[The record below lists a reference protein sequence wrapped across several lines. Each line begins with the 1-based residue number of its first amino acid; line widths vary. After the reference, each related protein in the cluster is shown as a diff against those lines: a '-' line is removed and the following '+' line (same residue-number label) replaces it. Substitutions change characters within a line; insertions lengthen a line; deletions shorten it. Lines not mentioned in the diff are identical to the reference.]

1 MGKVYI
7 DSVKYTVYASVE
19 VDCIVEKSDVVGAIF
34 GQTEGLLGEELDLRD
49 LQKNGR
55 IGRIEVTLTHNK
67 GKTLGEIKI
76 PSSLD
81 LVETA
86 VIAAAIETVDRVGP
100 CEARIAVTK
109 VEDNRTEKRKKV
121 IERAQ
126 QLLKEILNT
135 QIPDSRELT
144 ELVRQKMKEYG
155 LTYYGK
161 DKLPAGPLVES
172 SDEIILVEGR
182 ADVLNLIRND
192 ILNAIAIG
200 GARIPE
206 SIVELTKAKE
216 TTVFLDGDRGG
227 DIILRELV
235 NAGAD
240 IDYLAKAPHDK
251 EVEELT
257 RKEIMRALR
266 ARVKFEEEFLKRKEA
281 KRSREKGRG
290 TKEAKEEEKVK
301 EAQPSKEVEEEE
313 EKKDLP
319 AVEVSLEEEQ
329 LKAALEEMRGSLKA
343 RFFSAEGKLVDE
355 IPVKDLRKYIM
366 SMKEGP
372 AALVFDGIITQRLL
386 DWAHRKG
393 ITYVVG
399 LRQDNV
405 KKIPEGVHVITL

>member
-7 DSVKYTVYASVE
+7 DSVKYTIYATVE
-19 VDCIVEKSDVVGAIF
+19 VGCIVEKSDVVGALF

-67 GKTLGEIKI
+67 GKTIGEIKI

-100 CEARIAVTK
+100 CEATIKVTK

-121 IERAQ
+121 VERAQ
-126 QLLKEILNT
+126 QILKEMLST
-135 QIPDSRELT
+135 EIPDSRELT
-144 ELVRQKMKEYG
+144 QLVRQKVKEYG
-155 LTYYGK
+155 LTFYGK
-161 DKLPAGPLVES
+161 DKLPAGPLVDS
-172 SDEIILVEGR
+172 SNEVILVEGR

-192 ILNAIAIG
+192 ILNAVAIG
-200 GARIPE
+200 GAKIPE
-206 SIVELTKAKE
+206 SIVELTKSKE

-235 NAGAD
+235 NAGAE

-257 RKEIMRALR
+257 RKEIMRSLR
-266 ARVKFEEEFLKRKEA
+266 ARVKFEESFLKRKEERR
-281 KRSREKGRG
+281 KRSAKKEEKV
-290 TKEAKEEEKVK
+290 EEKEEEPIP
-301 EAQPSKEVEEEE
+301 EGPTIAFNEEE
-313 EKKDLP
+313 LR
-319 AVEVSLEEEQ
+319 ST
-329 LKAALEEMRGSLKA
+329 LEEMRGSLKA
-343 RFFSAEGKLVDE
+343 RFFDEGGRMVKE

-372 AALVFDGIITQRLL
+372 KALVFDGIITQRLL
-386 DWAHRKG
+386 DWAAKKG
-393 ITYVVG
+393 ILYVVG

-405 KKIPEGVHVITL
+405 KKVPEGVTVITL

>member
-7 DSVKYTVYASVE
+7 DSVKYTIYASVE
-19 VDCIVEKSDVVGAIF
+19 VDCIVDKSDVVGAIF

-55 IGRIEVTLTHNK
+55 IGRIEVTLTNAK

-100 CEARIAVTK
+100 CEARIKVTR

-126 QLLKEILNT
+126 QLLKEILAT

-144 ELVRQKMKEYG
+144 NLVRQKVKEYG
-155 LTYYGK
+155 LSFYGRER
-161 DKLPAGPLVES
+161 LPAGPLVGT
-172 SDEIILVEGR
+172 SDEVILVEGR
-182 ADVLNLIRND
+182 ADVLNLLRND
-192 ILNAIAIG
+192 VLNAVAIG
-200 GARIPE
+200 GAKIPK

-227 DIILRELV
+227 DIILRELI

-240 IDYLAKAPHDK
+240 IDYLAKAPKDK

-257 RKEIMRALR
+257 RKEIMRSLR
-266 ARVKFEEEFLKRKEA
+266 ARVKFEEKFVKGLPKPSQRRAEAKAEA
-281 KRSREKGRG
+281 KREVGEK
-290 TKEAKEEEKVK
+290 KEERKEK
-301 EAQPSKEVEEEE
+301 E
-313 EKKDLP
+313 EKPP
-319 AVEVSLEEEQ
+319 APQTPPIELDE
-329 LKAALEEMRGSLKA
+329 KALLATLEEMRGSLKA
-343 RFFSAEGKLVDE
+343 RFYDSEGKAVEE
-355 IPVKDLRKYIM
+355 IPVKDLRKHIM
-366 SMKEGP
+366 KMKEGP
-372 AALVFDGIITQRLL
+372 AALVFDGIITQRLI
-386 DWAHRKG
+386 DWASKKG
-393 ITYVVG
+393 IRYVVG

-405 KKIPEGVHVITL
+405 KKVPEGVKILTL